1 MISLD
6 ETFAHFRWVGQ
17 KVIILCGSA
26 ITVRPFIFASSSMKN
41 HAYSYQI
48 FMKIADHSQL
58 SAVTAK
64 V

>member
-1 MISLD
+1 MISL
-6 ETFAHFRWVGQ
+6 ETIFAHFQFVGQ

-26 ITVRPFIFASSSMKN
+26 ITVRPFIFASSSIKN

-48 FMKIADHSQL
+48 FIKIADHSQL
-58 SAVTAK
+58 NAVTAK